1 MGGHRIYLSELA
13 LMGAVLGAPAYTVAL
28 GAQTIVLWRR
38 GFGQAG
44 RRRRLFAILVAS
56 AVCSY
61 LLTFLVWIAVP
72 PVLMDWPGSMG
83 HSPFMFLGVFFI
95 PALLGAGVACSAIGW
110 YAMRTRGSERLS
122 CRGRGHT
129 PVR

>member
-13 LMGAVLGAPAYTVAL
+13 LMGAVLGAPAYAAAL
-28 GAQTIVLWRR
+28 GAQAVVLWRR
-38 GFGQAG
+38 GLGQAG
-44 RRRRLFAILVAS
+44 CRRRLFGILVAS

-83 HSPFMFLGVFFI
+83 DSPFMFLGVFFV
-95 PALLGAGVACSAIGW
+95 PALLAAGVACSAIGW
-110 YAMRTRGSERLS
+110 SVMRTGEAQQLG
-122 CRGRGHT
+122 CTGRGR
-129 PVR
+129 R